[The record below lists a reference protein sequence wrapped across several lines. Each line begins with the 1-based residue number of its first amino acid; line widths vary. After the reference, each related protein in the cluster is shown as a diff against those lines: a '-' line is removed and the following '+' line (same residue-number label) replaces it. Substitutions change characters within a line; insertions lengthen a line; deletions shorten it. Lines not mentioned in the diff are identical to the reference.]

1 MSLLLEALKK
11 AERDKLGEKEQT
23 TLVQDNEVVKDTIA
37 ASVSNY
43 SSGEAL
49 ELVPEKTSS
58 SYDVPHQQTD
68 RAATHDRIAAQNIF
82 SAKKERIGGI
92 RVGRA
97 SKWVIV
103 SGVVLI
109 TIMSGA
115 YYVWQETTY
124 TSEIAPQSDKFKL
137 DPVRQRSGVSQ
148 TPSQAKASVLP
159 ESNLAMAPV
168 SQASISRGTE
178 NGANTENGAKVSAP
192 LPEKDVSGADIIKTS
207 PPLSLVITAQS
218 SVLSDSQK
226 RETLQDRAWTNSF
239 STEHPISIQHKPSTN
254 KVSPQLTVAY
264 QAYVAGDLDV
274 AKQHYLKHLE
284 SNSSNKDVLLGLA
297 AIATRMRQD
306 KEAQTY
312 YLRLLELDPR
322 DPSAIAGMVGLGQI
336 ADPNQTESRLKTLLA
351 QQPNAA
357 ALHFAIG
364 NNYII
369 QLRWA
374 AAQQS
379 FFRALS
385 IDSTNADYAF
395 NLAVSLDHLNKIK
408 LAAKYYSK
416 ALVLA
421 GDTPVGFEKAQASD
435 RLKELSR

>member
-23 TLVQDNEVVKDTIA
+23 TLVQDNEVVKATIA

-68 RAATHDRIAAQNIF
+68 RVSTHDRIAAQNIF
-82 SAKKERIGGI
+82 SAKRERIGGI
-92 RVGRA
+92 RVWRA

-168 SQASISRGTE
+168 SQASISRD
-178 NGANTENGAKVSAP
+178 TENGAKVSAP
-192 LPEKDVSGADIIKTS
+192 LPEKDVSGADIIKTF
-207 PPLSLVITAQS
+207 PPLSLATTAQS
-218 SVLSDSQK
+218 AVLSDSQK
-226 RETLQDRAWTNSF
+226 RETIQDRAWTNSF
-239 STEHPISIQHKPSTN
+239 SSEHPISIQHKPSTN

-284 SNSSNKDVLLGLA
+284 SNSNNKDVLLGLA

-351 QQPNAA
+351 QQPDAA

-435 RLKELSR
+435 RLKELAR

>member
-23 TLVQDNEVVKDTIA
+23 TLVQDNEVVKATIA

-68 RAATHDRIAAQNIF
+68 RVSTHDRIAAQNIF

-109 TIMSGA
+109 TIMGGA

-137 DPVRQRSGVSQ
+137 DPARQRSGVSQ

-168 SQASISRGTE
+168 SQASISRD
-178 NGANTENGAKVSAP
+178 TENGAKVSAP
-192 LPEKDVSGADIIKTS
+192 LPEKDVSGADIIKTF
-207 PPLSLVITAQS
+207 PPLSLATTAQS
-218 SVLSDSQK
+218 AVLSDSQK

-239 STEHPISIQHKPSTN
+239 SSEHPISIQHKPSTN

-357 ALHFAIG
+357 ALHFTIG

-435 RLKELSR
+435 RLKELAR

>member
-23 TLVQDNEVVKDTIA
+23 TLVQDNEVVKATIA

-68 RAATHDRIAAQNIF
+68 RVSTHDRIAAQNIF

-168 SQASISRGTE
+168 SQASISRD
-178 NGANTENGAKVSAP
+178 TENGAKVSAP
-192 LPEKDVSGADIIKTS
+192 LPEKDVSGADIIKTF
-207 PPLSLVITAQS
+207 PPLSLATTAQS
-218 SVLSDSQK
+218 AVLSDSQK
-226 RETLQDRAWTNSF
+226 RETIQDRAWTNSF
-239 STEHPISIQHKPSTN
+239 SSEHPISIQHKPSTN

-284 SNSSNKDVLLGLA
+284 SNSNNKDVLLGLA

-351 QQPNAA
+351 QQPDAA
-357 ALHFAIG
+357 ALHFTIG

-435 RLKELSR
+435 RLKELAR